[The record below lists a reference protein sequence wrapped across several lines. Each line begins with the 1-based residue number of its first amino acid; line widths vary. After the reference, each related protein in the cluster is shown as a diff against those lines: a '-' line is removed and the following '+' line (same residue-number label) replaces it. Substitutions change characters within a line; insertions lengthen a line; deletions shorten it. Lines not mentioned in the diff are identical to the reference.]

1 MARKLLR
8 RTVMIAT
15 ALILTAAMFFG
26 LGLWRRSEDTK
37 WCQQSAAGGMVAG
50 HQPSTPDL
58 LDRVRS
64 ACTVQRERQRTMFG
78 SVWRTG
84 GREAAQC
91 GFELARL
98 QLISDEDPTWY
109 RAVLA
114 RYGVDDP
121 KFEISTREDQDRF
134 VDTCRSNAQPEGR

>member
-1 MARKLLR
+1 MARRLLR
-8 RTVMIAT
+8 QTVTIAT
-15 ALILTAAMFFG
+15 ALMLTAAIFFG
-26 LGLWRRSEDTK
+26 LGLWRRSEDAK
-37 WCQQSAAGGMVAG
+37 WCQQAAAGGVVADR
-50 HQPSTPDL
+50 QPLASDL

-64 ACTVQRERQRTMFG
+64 ACTVQRERQRAMFG

-98 QLISDEDPTWY
+98 QLISYEDPNWY

-114 RYGVDDP
+114 QYGVNDP

-134 VDTCRSNAQPEGR
+134 VETCRTNGPREGR